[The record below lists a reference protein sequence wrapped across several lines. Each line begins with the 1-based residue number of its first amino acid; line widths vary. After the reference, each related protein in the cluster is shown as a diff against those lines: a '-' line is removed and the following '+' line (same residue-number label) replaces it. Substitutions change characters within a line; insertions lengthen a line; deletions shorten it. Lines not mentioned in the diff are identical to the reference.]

1 MKFNKFNIALVALAA
16 TALVSCKNEDLSENH
31 YDNKLFI
38 SATNFTDELL
48 IKAGIEQ
55 DSRDIVVGVAKP
67 AGNDIKVKFAA
78 APELLDT
85 YRKAYYDSEAI
96 LLPEENYTIAEPE
109 TMIKAGSVTST
120 PVTVDFVELGL
131 LDRDT
136 RYVLPVTLA
145 SVEGIGVLPSARNVY
160 YVFKGAAL
168 INVVAGITEN
178 RAWPDWKD
186 ASPVTN
192 MRTFTLEA
200 LINGSAFKNQI
211 STVMGIEG
219 KFLIRCGDAGVD
231 PNQVQVACVNNA
243 TSPELRLETN
253 RWYHLAVTFDAG
265 NIAVYLDGVAAK
277 NLDRTYVG
285 TSSVNFGVAHS
296 DESGGKPRCFWIGYS
311 YANDRYLDGMIS
323 EVRIWNKALTAEEI
337 NAPTHF
343 YEVDPASDGL
353 VAYWKFDDGAGATVK
368 DHTSYG
374 NDLTLEK
381 APKWTSVSLPETK
394 K

>member
-1 MKFNKFNIALVALAA
+1 
-16 TALVSCKNEDLSENH
+16 
-31 YDNKLFI
+31 
-38 SATNFTDELL
+38 
-48 IKAGIEQ
+48 
-55 DSRDIVVGVAKP
+55 
-67 AGNDIKVKFAA
+67 
-78 APELLDT
+78 
-85 YRKAYYDSEAI
+85 
-96 LLPEENYTIAEPE
+96 
-109 TMIKAGSVTST
+109 MIKAGSVTS
-120 PVTVDFVELGL
+120 PAVTVEFTELGL

-136 RYVLPVTLA
+136 RYVLPVTIA
-145 SVEGIGVLPSARNVY
+145 SVEGMAVLPTARNIY

-178 RAWPDWKD
+178 RAWPDWKN

-200 LINGSAFKNQI
+200 LIYGNAFKNQI

-219 KFLIRCGDAGVD
+219 KFLIRLGDAGVE

-243 TSPELRLETN
+243 TSSELRLETN

-285 TSSVNFGVAHS
+285 ASSVNFGVAHS
-296 DESGGKPRCFWIGYS
+296 DESDGKPRCFWIGYS
-311 YANDRYLDGMIS
+311 YASDRYLDGMIS

-337 NAPTHF
+337 NAPAHF
-343 YEVDPASDGL
+343 YQVDPASDGL
-353 VAYWKFDDGAGATVK
+353 VAYWKFDDGAGKTVK
-368 DHTSYG
+368 DHSSYG

-381 APKWTSVSLPETK
+381 APKWTAVSLPETNK
-394 K
+394 

>member
-1 MKFNKFNIALVALAA
+1 MKFNKFNIAVIALAA
-16 TALVSCKNEDLSENH
+16 AAFVGCKNEDLSENH

-48 IKAGIEQ
+48 IKAGNVK
-55 DSRDIVVGVAKP
+55 DSRDIVAGIAKP
-67 AGNDIKVKFAA
+67 VGNDISVTFAA

-85 YRKAYYDSEAI
+85 YRKAYYDPEAI
-96 LLPEENYTIAEPE
+96 LLPEENYAIAEPV
-109 TMIKAGSVTST
+109 TQIKAGSVTS
-120 PVTVDFVELGL
+120 PAVTVDFTNLGN
-131 LDRDT
+131 LDRDM
-136 RYVLPVTLA
+136 RYVLPVTIA
-145 SVEGIGVLPSARNVY
+145 SVEGIALLPTARNVY
-160 YVFKGAAL
+160 YIFKGAAL
-168 INVVAGITEN
+168 INIVAGIAEN

-200 LINGSAFKNQI
+200 LIYGNAFKNQI

-219 KFLIRCGDAGVD
+219 KFLIRLGDSGVE
-231 PNQVQVACVNNA
+231 PNQVQVACVSNA
-243 TSPELRLETN
+243 TSSELRLETN
-253 RWYHLAVTFDAG
+253 RWYHLAVTFDQG

-277 NLDRTYVG
+277 NLDRTNVG
-285 TSSVNFGVAHS
+285 ASSVNFGVEHS

-311 YANDRYLDGMIS
+311 YASDRYLDGMIS
-323 EVRIWNKALTAEEI
+323 EVRIWNKVLTAEEI
-337 NAPTHF
+337 NAPAHF
-343 YEVDPASDGL
+343 YSVDPASDGL

-374 NDLTLEK
+374 NDLTLDK
-381 APKWTSVSLPETK
+381 APKWTNVSLPETK